1 MGGGRW
7 PGGPIWGPRRLATTP
22 KLGFQQGAG
31 ITQVVYDCAGFY
43 PRLMGVNDLFM
54 KLVIRSKRSVVI
66 DQWQIFQA
74 AETDK

>member
-1 MGGGRW
+1 
-7 PGGPIWGPRRLATTP
+7 
-22 KLGFQQGAG
+22 
-31 ITQVVYDCAGFY
+31 
-43 PRLMGVNDLFM
+43 MGVNDLFM